1 MFALK
6 KNENTVSFTVRL
18 NLNRPEHARAYELLK
33 NSPHSRTATIVDALT
48 AEPPAPEGIADADAL
63 KEIVRQAVSDAIRDL
78 PLAVQPEVLSVTN
91 ARKNLSITLDDGFLM
106 SPSKSVT
113 AFAGIEKV

>member
-18 NLNRPEHARAYELLK
+18 NLNRAEHARAYELLK

-48 AEPPAPEGIADADAL
+48 AEAPAPGGIADAEAL
-63 KEIVRQAVSDAIRDL
+63 KEIVHQAVSDADGAAFRNGSGRHRQQGDL
-78 PLAVQPEVLSVTN
+78 GSEF
-91 ARKNLSITLDDGFLM
+91 RYRR
-106 SPSKSVT
+106 
-113 AFAGIEKV
+113 

>member
-18 NLNRPEHARAYELLK
+18 NLNRAEHARAYELLK
-33 NSPHSRTATIVDALT
+33 NSPRSRTATIVDALT
-48 AEPPAPEGIADADAL
+48 AEAPALGGIADAEAL

-78 PLAVQPEVLSVTN
+78 PLAVQPSGTEAGT
-91 ARKNLSITLDDGFLM
+91 TG
-106 SPSKSVT
+106 SKEISDQNYDI
-113 AFAGIEKV
+113 ADNFMNSL